1 MSPTGRITGTV
12 GTSALDAGRTTALV
26 LFVLALVM
34 LVALVV
40 VVLVLVTFE
49 AALPFPL
56 VATGVGSISVE
67 GSQSSVAWWDMCP
80 IDCCFPYCLSFV
92 GFCANGS
99 ACLCKWKRLP

>member
-56 VATGVGSISVE
+56 VATGVGS
-67 GSQSSVAWWDMCP
+67 P
-80 IDCCFPYCLSFV
+80 I
-92 GFCANGS
+92 
-99 ACLCKWKRLP
+99 